1 MNGTKI
7 VMIVVIGIGGALALF
22 GLGLF
27 LSANS
32 AQRVEEEFNE
42 NAIEV
47 QAYVESVDKKVKH
60 FEGLHNDRTKTYY
73 ETRVSYT
80 VDGKDYED
88 IKLSEALGD
97 RYIDEVG
104 TYITLYCH
112 KDKPLDIRTEM
123 IYDDID
129 LISKGLGIGLIV
141 CGVTLAGGVIIP
153 IKVDDYR
160 RKKAI
165 ENMKNGYIK

>member
-1 MNGTKI
+1 MYGTKI
-7 VMIVVIGIGGALALF
+7 VMIVVIGIGGFLALF

-32 AQRVEEEFNE
+32 AQRVEDEFNK

-60 FEGLHNDRTKTYY
+60 FEGLHNKRTKTYY

-80 VDGKDYED
+80 VDEKEYED
-88 IKLSEALGD
+88 VKLSEALGD
-97 RYIDEVG
+97 KYIDDVG
-104 TYITLYCH
+104 TYITLYCN
-112 KDKPLDIRTEM
+112 KNDPLDIRTE
-123 IYDDID
+123 IRHDDLD
-129 LISKGLGIGLIV
+129 LLSIGLGIGVIII
-141 CGVTLAGGVIIP
+141 GVTLAGGVIIAV
-153 IKVDDYR
+153 KVDDYR

-165 ENMKNGYIK
+165 ENMKNGYK